1 MSDTGSPCIV
11 ITGAAGAL
19 GRAVARRF
27 AAGGARL
34 ALLDRD
40 EATLATLFPEAA
52 LRLAVDIT
60 DAAGVERAAQRIA
73 QGLGPVDALVH
84 VAGGFEMGE
93 PVHALSR
100 ESWLRMM
107 DLNAWSFA
115 CVTRAFVPLLRAR
128 PGASVVA
135 VSAASATAG
144 AARMG
149 AYVASKAALQR
160 LVEAL
165 AQELRGDAIRVNSV
179 APTILDTPANRAAM
193 PDADRSAW
201 VDTAAAAETI
211 AFLASP
217 ASATLNGQ
225 HLRLG
230 A

>member
-1 MSDTGSPCIV
+1 MSDNPAPCIV

-19 GRAVARRF
+19 GRAVVRRF
-27 AAGGARL
+27 ASAGARL
-34 ALLDRD
+34 VLLDRD
-40 EATLATLFPEAA
+40 EAVLAAAFPEAA
-52 LRLAVDIT
+52 LRLALDVT
-60 DAAGVERAAQRIA
+60 DAADVARAAERIA
-73 QGLGPVDALVH
+73 REVGAVDTLVH

-100 ESWLRMM
+100 DSWLRLM

-115 CVTRAFVPLLRAR
+115 CLAHAVVPLMRGR

-135 VSAASATAG
+135 VSAASAGAG

-165 AQELRGDAIRVNSV
+165 AQELRADGIRVNSV

-217 ASATLNGQ
+217 AAATLSGQ
-225 HLRLG
+225 HLKLG
-230 A
+230 S